1 MPNLDQLAT
10 ALASNENGQHF
21 HKLKKMYGGHTNSV
35 WLLKDKTKIIFKKY
49 SKSDENSMFPNSLA
63 DEVKVLKKLEVF
75 DVAPKLI
82 KSWPK
87 LSVIAYKYVEGRRCL
102 KNIQA
107 IVELIKK
114 KEKLDP
120 RGFRKALID
129 PKEII
134 LEGDRFLQIS
144 KIISDAYRPNI
155 GDVYPLKKTSLIH
168 RDIGANLIEEP
179 AGMVKII
186 DWQCPADGDICEDI
200 FSILSPGFQIL
211 ANRTPLTEKEKALF
225 WSYMNRR
232 DIYRRYTAIKAAYA
246 WRHGAYCFWKSTVVD
261 DKKLRAKYKAAA
273 LEEFKYL

>member
-1 MPNLDQLAT
+1 MPDLDHLAT

-21 HKLKKMYGGHTNSV
+21 HYLKKMYGGHTNSV

-63 DEVKVLKKLEVF
+63 DEVKVLRKLEKL

-87 LSVIAYKYVEGRRCL
+87 LSVIAYRYIEGSRCL

-107 IVELIKK
+107 IVELMKK

-120 RGFRKALID
+120 AGFKKALTD
-129 PKEII
+129 SKEII
-134 LEGDRFLQIS
+134 LEGDRFLQIC
-144 KIISDAYRPNI
+144 KIKPDVNRPNI
-155 GDVYPLKKTSLIH
+155 IDVYPLKKTSLIH
-168 RDIGANLIEEP
+168 RDIGANLIEKP
-179 AGMVKII
+179 DGMVKII

-211 ANRTPLTEKEKALF
+211 ADRTPLTEEVISLF
-225 WSYMNRR
+225 WMYMNRP
-232 DIYRRYTAIKAAYA
+232 DICRRYNEIKAAYA
-246 WRHGAYCFWKSTVVD
+246 WRHGAYCFWRSMVVN
-261 DKKLRAKYKAAA
+261 DKKLSAKYKAAA
-273 LEEFKYL
+273 LEEFNYI